1 MAIKSQSITDHYAL
15 YNGDC
20 ISAMQDMP
28 DGCIHLSVY
37 SPPFA
42 GLYQYSSDPQD
53 MSNNVSYDE
62 FMQNYRFCVEQIHRL
77 TMPGRMTAVHCMDV
91 PSGNSGLDSLKD
103 FPGDI
108 IRLHES
114 LGFKYAARYHVWKEP
129 LTIRNRTMMKSLSHK
144 CLTLDSTKCSI
155 ANADYLLI
163 FRKNGDN
170 PVPVKHPNGL
180 TSYAGE
186 RQVPNEFLQYRG
198 WKGSQLQNRYSQ
210 WVWRQYA
217 SAFWDDVRLDRVLP
231 HRQSK
236 EENDEK
242 HVHPLQLDV
251 IERAVVMWSNP
262 KEKILTPFMGV
273 GSEVYG
279 AVINNRLG
287 IGVELKTSYY
297 KQAVLNMEAAATLS
311 QDEPELIGDIK

>member
-1 MAIKSQSITDHYAL
+1 MVKNQLITEKFAL
-15 YNGDC
+15 YNSDC
-20 ISAMQDMP
+20 IEVMQGMP
-28 DGCIHLSVY
+28 DECIHLSLY

-53 MSNNVSYDE
+53 MSNNVNYDE

-170 PVPVKHPNGL
+170 PVPVAHPNGL
-180 TSYAGE
+180 TSYAGV

-251 IERAVVMWSNP
+251 IERAVIMWSNP
-262 KEKILTPFMGV
+262 KEKVLTPFMGI

-279 AVINNRLG
+279 AMINNRLG
-287 IGVELKTSYY
+287 IGIELKTSYY
-297 KQAVLNMEAAATLS
+297 KQACLNMEAAATMNQEES
-311 QDEPELIGDIK
+311 ELIGDVK